1 MKIRFSANRFPL
13 FGIAILCRT
22 LSLSLLSS
30 ILWILRSSLCI
41 IHKYFLFALDSK
53 GVEGADRRKRELC
66 RCETVRGLGGLKW
79 RQ

>member
-13 FGIAILCRT
+13 FGIAILSRT
-22 LSLSLLSS
+22 PSLATPS

-53 GVEGADRRKRELC
+53 GVEGAERRKRELC